1 MTWNEIKSKNGK
13 EIENVVK
20 AVCKVSGC
28 GLLQGWK
35 GGFLKSRRRSSEP
48 SFKNDKKKGI
58 TVRYNSCLL

>member
-1 MTWNEIKSKNGK
+1 M
-13 EIENVVK
+13 IENVVK

-35 GGFLKSRRRSSEP
+35 GDFLKSRRRVSEP

-58 TVRYNSCLL
+58 AVRYNSCLL